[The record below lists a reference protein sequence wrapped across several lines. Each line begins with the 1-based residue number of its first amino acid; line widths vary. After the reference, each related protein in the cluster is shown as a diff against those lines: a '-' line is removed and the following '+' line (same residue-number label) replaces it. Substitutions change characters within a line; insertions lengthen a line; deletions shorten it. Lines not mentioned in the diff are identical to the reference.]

1 MKSIIQ
7 DKKECFI
14 CRVNYDVETTTGL
27 HEHHIFEGH
36 GRRKQSEKYGLKV
49 YLCHR
54 HHNSDTRFGVHFQK
68 QRDLELKQLAQRKF
82 EETHTREEW
91 MLLMGK
97 NYLD

>member
-14 CRVNYDVETTTGL
+14 CRLNYDVETPVGL
-27 HEHHIFEGH
+27 HEHHIFEGS

-49 YLCHR
+49 WLCHR
-54 HHNSDTRFGVHFQK
+54 HHISDTRFGVHFQK

-82 EETHTREEW
+82 EETHTREEFR
-91 MLLMGK
+91 K
-97 NYLD
+97 HFRKSYL

>member
-7 DKKECFI
+7 KEKECFI

-27 HEHHIFEGH
+27 QEHHIFEGT

-54 HHNSDTRFGVHFQK
+54 HHVSDPKYAVHYQK
-68 QRDLELKQLAQRKF
+68 QLDLELKQLAQRKF
-82 EETHTREEW
+82 EETHTREEFIEHFIQS
-91 MLLMGK
+91 
-97 NYLD
+97 YL